1 MNREELLR
9 TAKPI
14 LFNTDMVRAI
24 LDGRKTATRRIIK
37 PQPKMILC
45 YAFAGHGCG
54 KWMYPDK
61 NAYKYWGDKY
71 KRTTELTSEDGKRM
85 WNPPYHT
92 DDILYVRETWG
103 ISNLNYDENVGYIV
117 YKASENEK
125 YEGCRAVKLPEDK
138 FEKLHDSMAENNPD
152 WRPSIHM
159 PKEATRIF
167 LKVTSVLV
175 ERLQDI
181 TQVGAIDEGA
191 LKYDKCETKEYR
203 KAVQKAKENGEK
215 PPLGY
220 TPIERFAGLWDST
233 IKKKDMGKYGW
244 DSNPFVWVIEFERV
258 MPDER
263 PAGI

>member
-1 MNREELLR
+1 MIREELLQV
-9 TAKPI
+9 AKPI

-24 LDGRKTATRRIIK
+24 LDGRKTVTRRIVKGDIDA
-37 PQPKMILC
+37 IL
-45 YAFAGHGCG
+45 
-54 KWMYPDK
+54 D
-61 NAYKYWGDKY
+61 
-71 KRTTELTSEDGKRM
+71 S
-85 WNPPYHT
+85 PYHKEHT
-92 DDILYVRETWG
+92 EVSDKQIISKLCAQRYQTGDILYVRETWG
-103 ISNLNYDENVGYIV
+103 HGYHDGTYI
-117 YKASENEK
+117 YKADD
-125 YEGCRAVKLPEDK
+125 KLANLTEFREASKPIY
-138 FEKLHDSMAENNPD
+138 H
-152 WRPSIHM
+152 PSIHM

-244 DSNPFVWVIEFERV
+244 DSNPLVWVIEFERV